1 MPKNGAGINQAICTP
16 RFMGALNHYL
26 KHSWFGGARAD
37 ADVNRLLTQAEKLEA
52 PIGKFYIT
60 MDQGG
65 NIVLNNKQATP
76 YFRAQAD
83 RNNIQYSLAV
93 PNNLQLQTG
102 TGNIHNG
109 GQTVT
114 LKQNEMFRFLGALD
128 LGQTYTL
135 PITSNIKKT
144 ATLILYPIGRQ
155 LLKDCLVLSMLKN
168 QLNLQISLLPSRP

>member
-1 MPKNGAGINQAICTP
+1 MISYKN
-16 RFMGALNHYL
+16 
-26 KHSWFGGARAD
+26 
-37 ADVNRLLTQAEKLEA
+37 
-52 PIGKFYIT
+52 
-60 MDQGG
+60 
-65 NIVLNNKQATP
+65 QATP

-114 LKQNEMFRFLGALD
+114 LKKNNMFRFLGALD